1 MRCYDNRA
9 LVGLVA
15 LVVVGIVVGIVF
27 APSSAWTLLPVLAL
41 LACPLSM
48 LVMMH
53 SVRDGSQFGRPAS
66 AAPGSGAESE
76 LQRLRAEFDDLSGRR
91 DVGPEAVAGSGG
103 AL

>member
-1 MRCYDNRA
+1 MRCYDNRV

-15 LVVVGIVVGIVF
+15 LAVVGIVL

-41 LACPLSM
+41 LSM
-48 LVMMH
+48 LVMIL

-66 AAPGSGAESE
+66 AAAGSGAESE
-76 LQRLRAEFDDLSGRR
+76 LRRLRAELDDLSGRR